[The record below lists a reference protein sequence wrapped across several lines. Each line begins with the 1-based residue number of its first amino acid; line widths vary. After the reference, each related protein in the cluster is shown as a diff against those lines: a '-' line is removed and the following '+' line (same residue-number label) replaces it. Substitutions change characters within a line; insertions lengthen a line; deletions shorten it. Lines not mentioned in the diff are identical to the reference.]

1 MIATKKR
8 ADLLEMGYVEL
19 IDEEGFFHYDPD
31 VSDFKPK
38 YTPAKAHKI
47 SPLSVANKLEQMK
60 KESSEASG
68 GKKKQRVPISPE
80 YVDLFQTSLSDSVD
94 LTLGFQVKSL
104 CTIFWMRL
112 GGKPSLLSCHLS
124 DHKAP

>member
-19 IDEEGFFHYDPD
+19 IDEEQTSLDAEEGFFHYDPD
-31 VSDFKPK
+31 VSDFLPK

-47 SPLSVANKLEQMK
+47 SPLSVANTLKQMK

-68 GKKKQRVPISPE
+68 GKKKRFHI
-80 YVDLFQTSLSDSVD
+80 
-94 LTLGFQVKSL
+94 
-104 CTIFWMRL
+104 
-112 GGKPSLLSCHLS
+112 
-124 DHKAP
+124 A